1 MRTVELDK
9 ESPNQSFFLKING
22 HTVYFRF
29 STFRDMTYA
38 DIEFDNEQIVGG
50 MRVMPNI

>member
-29 STFRDMTYA
+29 STFRDVTYA
-38 DIEFDNEQIVGG
+38 DIELTTSRLSAE
-50 MRVMPNI
+50 